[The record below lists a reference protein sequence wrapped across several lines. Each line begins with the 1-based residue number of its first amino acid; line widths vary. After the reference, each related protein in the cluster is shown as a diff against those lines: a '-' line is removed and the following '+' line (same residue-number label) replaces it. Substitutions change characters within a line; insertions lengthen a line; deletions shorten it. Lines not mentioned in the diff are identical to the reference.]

1 MQFSKHSSVCFIGDS
16 ITAAEKY
23 VRILVDYFVLH
34 FPEKHILFHNA
45 GIPGI
50 AASTA
55 LSNWDVLINS
65 CRPTHATVMFG
76 MNDLQRSLYSDSA
89 RITDALLAKRQAAL
103 MRYGENMNTLI
114 GKLRDV
120 PHLIMTPTPHDENPE
135 IDAPRYGGYDEV
147 LTKAGA
153 LLKENF
159 SPVLDLHAPLAAA
172 NSRRLV
178 QTIIS
183 PDRVHPGNI
192 GHAIIA
198 YHILEA
204 LGFENPRLPLW
215 DDSITEAEKVVLAQ
229 LGIWEDATPKNP
241 YSDARSRTARRLIDF
256 RYVEMNVLDGQGI
269 DKNDTEKAD
278 AFLRSQ
284 LTMPIEEWRIK
295 CYTDYMENRHRM
307 PEIQNDALEAM
318 ENMYTYA

>member
-1 MQFSKHSSVCFIGDS
+1 MQFSKNSSICFIGDS

-34 FPEKHILFHNA
+34 LPDKHILFHNV

-55 LSNWDVLINS
+55 LSNWDELVSS

-76 MNDLQRSLYSDSA
+76 MNDLQRALYSDSTC
-89 RITDALLAKRQAAL
+89 ITDALLEKRQAAL
-103 MRYGENMNTLI
+103 VRYEENMKTMTD
-114 GKLRDV
+114 KLRDV
-120 PHLIMTPTPHDENPE
+120 PHLIMTPTPHDESPE
-135 IDAPRYGGYDEV
+135 IDAPLYGGYDEA
-147 LTKAGA
+147 LTKAGTF
-153 LLKENF
+153 LKENF
-159 SPVLDLHAPLAAA
+159 SSVLDLHAHLAAA

-178 QTIIS
+178 QTIIG

-192 GHAIIA
+192 GHALIA
-198 YHILEA
+198 HLILEA

-215 DDSITEAEKVVLAQ
+215 DDSITEAEKAVLAK
-229 LGIWEDATPKNP
+229 LGVLENTAPKNP
-241 YSDARSRTARRLIDF
+241 YSDARSRTASRLIDF
-256 RYVEMNVLDGQGI
+256 RYVEMNVLGGKGI

-278 AFLRSQ
+278 AFLHAQ

-295 CYTDYMENRHRM
+295 CYTDYLENRHRI
-307 PEIQNDALEAM
+307 PEIQNEAMEAM
-318 ENMYTYA
+318 ENMYRYV